1 MSYPS
6 GGPPESPQPAVEAV
20 GVPGQPGSRQPEP
33 NRLGTHPVPGQRRNQ
48 SILIGVVVAVAFAI
62 AGLGI
67 FAIVAKSTGASGFMW
82 GLVFAFIPVVPV
94 IALYLWLDRYEP
106 EPAKYILTA
115 LCWGAFIATLAA
127 IFINTQA
134 SEWLHET
141 GSGGSRAAVFVAPP
155 VEEFAKGSI
164 IALLALLRRK
174 EFDGII
180 DALVYAG
187 MVGVGFAFTENIL
200 YYGRLFHQLSEESGS
215 DAGLRGTFF
224 LFVFRGGISPF
235 AHPLFTSFTAIGIG
249 IAVRHRSTVVRYL
262 APIVGYLA
270 AVLAHASWNGGA
282 SLSGGGGFL
291 IVYLFLMFPIFIAM
305 FIFALVMRSREGQ
318 MIASRL
324 YDYVR
329 FGWLAPQD
337 VPLIATLR
345 GRKALRQ
352 NAKRYGPQAAAAAK
366 AFQQTATELAYLRD
380 KIVRQVIGPD
390 ALVTEKEL
398 LDELRARRPSVP
410 FPPMPAFAQAVVPQG
425 APQYPVGAP
434 QGYPVAGPQG
444 PAAGHPGVGPQG
456 QPYPA
461 GGPPGQPY
469 PAGGPQGQ
477 PYPGTGPQGQPYP
490 GSGPQ
495 GQPYPAGGPQG
506 PQYPAGGGQGSP
518 YPGGP
523 QDPQYQG
530 SAPQGAQYPGGGAQ
544 GAPQPGGAGYP
555 PGEAGYPPP
564 QPGYPSGQPGYSAAQ
579 PGYPPGPPGPSGTP
593 GGYGPYPPSQ

>member
-6 GGPPESPQPAVEAV
+6 PGQSGAPQPAA
-20 GVPGQPGSRQPEP
+20 GSAYSPGGPYPQP
-33 NRLGTHPVPGQRRNQ
+33 NVLGTHPVPGQRRNRGV
-48 SILIGVVVAVAFAI
+48 LIGIVIAVVFAI
-62 AGLGI
+62 AGLVI
-67 FAIVAKSTGASGFMW
+67 FGIVAKSTGAGGFTW
-82 GLVFAFIPVVPV
+82 GLVFAFVPVIPV

-106 EPAKYILTA
+106 EPTKYIVFA

-127 IFINTQA
+127 IFINTEVSHRLA
-134 SEWLHET
+134 ET
-141 GSGGSRAAVFVAPP
+141 GVGGDRSAVFVAPP
-155 VEEFAKGSI
+155 VEEFAKGSVI
-164 IALLALLRRK
+164 LLLALVRRK

-180 DALVYAG
+180 DGLVYAG

-200 YYGRLFHQLSEESGS
+200 YYGRVFNTLSEEAGS
-215 DAGLRGTFF
+215 DAGLRGAFA
-224 LFVFRGGISPF
+224 LFIIRGVISPF

-366 AFQQTATELAYLRD
+366 AFQQNATELAYLRD

-390 ALVTEKEL
+390 ALVTEKQL
-398 LDELRARRPSVP
+398 LDELRERRPSVP
-410 FPPMPAFAQAVVPQG
+410 FPPMPAFAQAVVPQY
-425 APQYPVGAP
+425 QGAP
-434 QGYPVAGPQG
+434 QGYPVGVPQGGGPQG
-444 PAAGHPGVGPQG
+444 PGGPYPVATGPQ
-456 QPYPA
+456 
-461 GGPPGQPY
+461 Y
-469 PAGGPQGQ
+469 PAGGPQGSQ
-477 PYPGTGPQGQPYP
+477 YPGGGPQYPGGGPQGPQQPGGGPQYQ
-490 GSGPQ
+490 GSGQQ
-495 GQPYPAGGPQG
+495 GAQQPAGGPQG
-506 PQYPAGGGQGSP
+506 QQH
-518 YPGGP
+518 
-523 QDPQYQG
+523 
-530 SAPQGAQYPGGGAQ
+530 PGGGAQ
-544 GAPQPGGAGYP
+544 GAPYPGGPGYP
-555 PGEAGYPPP
+555 PGQAGYPPP
-564 QPGYPSGQPGYSAAQ
+564 QPGYPSGQPGYSAGQ

>member
-6 GGPPESPQPAVEAV
+6 GGPPESPQHAVEAV
-20 GVPGQPGSRQPEP
+20 GAPGPTGPRQPEP

-115 LCWGAFIATLAA
+115 LCWGAFVATLAA

-200 YYGRLFHQLSEESGS
+200 YYGRLFHQLSQESGS

-291 IVYLFLMFPIFIAM
+291 TVYLLLMFPIFIAM
-305 FIFALVMRSREGQ
+305 IIFALVMRSREGQ

-352 NAKRYGPQAAAAAK
+352 NAKRYGPKAAAAAK
-366 AFQQTATELAYLRD
+366 AFQQNATELAYLRD

-390 ALVTEKEL
+390 ALVTEKQL
-398 LDELRARRPSVP
+398 LDELRERRPSVP
-410 FPPMPAFAQAVVPQG
+410 FPPMPAFAQAVVPQYQG
-425 APQYPVGAP
+425 APPQYPVGAP
-434 QGYPVAGPQG
+434 QGPQ
-444 PAAGHPGVGPQG
+444 
-456 QPYPA
+456 YPA
-461 GGPPGQPY
+461 GGPPGPQYPPQGQQY
-469 PAGGPQGQ
+469 PAGGPQG
-477 PYPGTGPQGQPYP
+477 PQHP
-490 GSGPQ
+490 GSAPQ

-506 PQYPAGGGQGSP
+506 PQYQG
-518 YPGGP
+518 GGP
-523 QDPQYQG
+523 QDPRYQG

-544 GAPQPGGAGYP
+544 GAPYPGGPGYP
-555 PGEAGYPPP
+555 PGQAGYPPP
-564 QPGYPSGQPGYSAAQ
+564 QPGYPSGQPGYSAGQ